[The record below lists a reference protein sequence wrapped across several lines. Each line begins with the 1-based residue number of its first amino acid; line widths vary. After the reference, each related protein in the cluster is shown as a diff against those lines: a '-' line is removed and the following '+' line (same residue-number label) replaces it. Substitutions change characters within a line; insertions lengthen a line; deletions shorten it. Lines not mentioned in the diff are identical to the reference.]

1 MLDYAARRVLLL
13 IPTLIIG
20 SMVLFFALRLLPPRD
35 AIDIQMGEYAVEHPE
50 AAEAARAQ
58 LGLSGPL
65 WRQYVHWATGF
76 VSGSWGKSLSTR
88 QPIVNELKNRI
99 PVSFELSFF
108 ALAITWIV
116 SFPLGVICGVFQDR
130 LPDYVLRT
138 TAYAIDA
145 VPPFIV
151 GIFLLLV
158 LARYYNWAPPTT
170 YSYIWD
176 NPVRHIQIMALPC
189 AVVALG
195 ASGNLIRFTRTFLL
209 EVLRQDYMRTARS
222 KGLAEPTVMLRHALR
237 NLALPLV
244 TIVGAQIPMLLTSS
258 VIIEMLFSLPGM
270 GRYLVGAAGNLD
282 YPVVMAT
289 TMFFTII
296 VLSTQL
302 LTDLSYAWIDPRV
315 SYSR

>member
-88 QPIVNELKNRI
+88 QPIVSELKNRI
-99 PVSFELSFF
+99 PVRFELSFF
-108 ALAITWIV
+108 ALAIVWIV